1 MKFGPGSG
9 FSKFFDFGLGFPD
22 DISASDSCKSDPF
35 FGKIRNQFFH
45 AGRIR
50 IRAISTR
57 IHNSNFHY
65 TAIVIRKDKG
75 STRRKELLWT
85 ELNLHW
91 LMYSKS
97 IIWNESLSHPILYE
111 RVIPSVT
118 HSQIQSLTFIVLF
131 FISFRVNI
139 ILTLQCNNKYFHVK
153 FVHVWCVFSLSLT
166 QSVSQGYS
174 VVYILTF
181 TSRI

>member
-91 LMYSKS
+91 LMYSELS
-97 IIWNESLSHPILYE
+97 IIWNESLSQPIFYE
-111 RVIPSVT
+111 GVCPRVT
-118 HSQIQSLTFIVLF
+118 HSNISMLNLVTFD
-131 FISFRVNI
+131 
-139 ILTLQCNNKYFHVK
+139 
-153 FVHVWCVFSLSLT
+153 VFSVCHSLSL
-166 QSVSQGYS
+166 SVTGIASF
-174 VVYILTF
+174 IF
-181 TSRI
+181 